1 MDAPL
6 DENTSVTY
14 NKPEDRI
21 TVKTLTG
28 VEVALTDSKGTV
40 LAEAVAE
47 AGEASF
53 NISDYEDRVFVL
65 RVDNGRQS
73 IEVTLEF

>member
-1 MDAPL
+1 M
-6 DENTSVTY
+6 
-14 NKPEDRI
+14 
-21 TVKTLTG
+21 
-28 VEVALTDSKGTV
+28 TDSKGTV